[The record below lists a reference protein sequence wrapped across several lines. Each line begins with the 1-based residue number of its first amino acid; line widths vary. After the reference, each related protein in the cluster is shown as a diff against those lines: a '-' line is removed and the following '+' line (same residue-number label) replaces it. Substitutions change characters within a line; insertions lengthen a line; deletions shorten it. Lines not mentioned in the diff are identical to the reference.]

1 MQTLKIL
8 LFKDSEITD
17 SFTKEKVMAIL
28 ETPKNLNEK
37 TLACLVVDRSG
48 SMDGPPIRELNQGI
62 KSFLNDIE
70 NDGTLS
76 SNLEVAIVEFDD
88 RVNVL
93 HSPALAEDIQF
104 TDIVTGGT
112 TAMVDAIRKAIT
124 VVEDRKAYYK
134 ATSQPYK
141 LPWIILITD
150 GVPDGGQDINGL
162 ASEIEQLTKAQ
173 KFMLMTIGVK
183 GADMAVLNTLAG
195 YKKIGSQFVKV
206 SPVMLSG
213 TKFNEFFEWLSASMS
228 AVVNNADGQPVTLQ
242 SPDGWGTFPTM

>member
-1 MQTLKIL
+1 
-8 LFKDSEITD
+8 
-17 SFTKEKVMAIL
+17 MAIL
-28 ETPKNLNEK
+28 ETPKSLNEK

-48 SMDGPPIRELNQGI
+48 SMDGQPIRELNAGI
-62 KSFLNDIE
+62 KSFLDEII
-70 NDGTLS
+70 DDPTLS
-76 SNLEVAIVEFDD
+76 SNLEIAIVEFDD

-104 TDIVTGGT
+104 SDLVTGGT

-141 LPWIILITD
+141 MPWIILITD
-150 GVPDGGQDINGL
+150 GAPDSGQDINGL

-228 AVVNNADGQPVTLQ
+228 AVVNSGDGQPVTLQ